1 MINKE
6 NLKKVLDFLE
16 FTHRKE
22 IYTYKNT
29 ILGYTIVVDFAG
41 KGKITYPDGVIVNDE
56 TTSNLTK
63 NENFVVLECVYRL
76 LKLGY
81 KPECIE
87 LEPKWEAPHDIG
99 GGGKADVLVKDNA
112 GESFLLIEC
121 KTWGKEF
128 DNYWKKTEQDGDQLF
143 FYAVQKRS
151 TKYLCM
157 YASNWDNDELVR
169 KSNIISLKDNTA
181 TLESFDEPISFEK
194 ANDKSSL
201 FAAWNITYG
210 KYSFKNGIFEDTCI
224 PYLIEEKGRDISNI
238 TEIGH
243 DDIQK
248 KYHEFTTILRQ
259 HNVSGRKN
267 AFDKLVNLFLAK
279 IVDEIRNSDKLQF
292 YWGGTTI

>member
-128 DNYWKKTEQDGDQLF
+128 DNYWKKNRTRWGSVVF
-143 FYAVQKRS
+143 
-151 TKYLCM
+151 LCGSKKVNQIFM
-157 YASNWDNDELVR
+157 YV
-169 KSNIISLKDNTA
+169 
-181 TLESFDEPISFEK
+181 
-194 ANDKSSL
+194 
-201 FAAWNITYG
+201 
-210 KYSFKNGIFEDTCI
+210 CI
-224 PYLIEEKGRDISNI
+224 
-238 TEIGH
+238 
-243 DDIQK
+243 
-248 KYHEFTTILRQ
+248 
-259 HNVSGRKN
+259 
-267 AFDKLVNLFLAK
+267 KLG
-279 IVDEIRNSDKLQF
+279 Q
-292 YWGGTTI
+292 